1 MNAGE
6 QVGRAGPRRQL
17 LAWYGVL
24 GAPLAWTVELLA
36 GYGTQEAACSAGSTS
51 TSLAGNA
58 NSAIGVL
65 TVAMLLVALG
75 GALAA
80 RATRHALAA
89 GQVPDPRGR
98 IDFMSRV
105 GTIGSLLFT
114 LAIVLSGI
122 PIFALDSCHT

>member
-1 MNAGE
+1 MSAGE
-6 QVGRAGPRRQL
+6 QVGRAGPGRQL

-51 TSLAGNA
+51 TSLSGNA

-65 TVAMLLVALG
+65 TAAMLLVAIG
-75 GALAA
+75 SALAA
-80 RATRHALAA
+80 RATRRALAA
-89 GQVPDPRGR
+89 GEISDPRGR
-98 IDFMSRV
+98 VEFMARV

>member
-1 MNAGE
+1 MSAGE
-6 QVGRAGPRRQL
+6 QVGRAGPGRQL

-36 GYGTQEAACSAGSTS
+36 GYGTQEAACSVGSGS
-51 TSLAGNA
+51 SSLSGNA

-65 TVAMLLVALG
+65 TAAMLLIAIG
-75 GALAA
+75 SALAA
-80 RATRHALAA
+80 RATRRALAA
-89 GQVPDPRGR
+89 GEIPDPRGR
-98 IDFMSRV
+98 VDFMARV